1 MIERLIKLIE
11 VMLGLLEH
19 YNPSVTKQMR
29 EELNEIKATGLE
41 SNMDGEISGG
51 PSKETG
57 SDIQSPQDN
66 NIQDL

>member
-1 MIERLIKLIE
+1 LIERLIKLVE
-11 VMLGLLEH
+11 ATLGLLEH
-19 YNPSVTKQMR
+19 YNPSVTNQMR

-41 SNMDGEISGG
+41 SNMDGKISG
-51 PSKETG
+51 SSSEETG